1 MWLINTQTLALEYFS
16 SHNKVPYAIL
26 SHTWEEEEVTF
37 QEFHS
42 LDTAR
47 SRKGFAKIAK
57 TCSIAKDQGLGYAWV
72 DTCCINKEKSAELSE
87 AINSMFKWYTNAKVC
102 LVFLSDLA
110 QEHESDWASCRW
122 FTRGWTLQ
130 ELIAPSNVDFYDAIW
145 NFKGT
150 KKGLLDLL
158 SSITGID
165 DTILSGE
172 TRLSELPVARKMSWA
187 AQRRTSRDEDIAYCL
202 MGLFDLNMP
211 LLYGE
216 GQKAFIRLQEQILD
230 QTRDLSL
237 LAWTAQDQ
245 PPPYEDDEDGND
257 TSQQFRGIFAS
268 SPVEFSECGNIISPI
283 YPFWVPRSK
292 VFTITSKALH
302 SKWPLSYGD
311 LLLEKSEISSAT
323 EASPWMDRT
332 PKNFVLRLNCLESSL
347 GDKVSSGLSIVVLLR
362 QTSKGHVRTGF
373 RKTYYICNMAM
384 KEEQPEVYFTAPTHV
399 SPWLSSKICSQ
410 YTGSLWIPDPTS
422 IAGPRLQDAF
432 APPLIYDRANRV
444 FRRGEGPGI
453 FRIYLD
459 FSIDVDSS
467 LQQAE
472 NGNRVNFLNFLL
484 VASHRGDAKTGGDD
498 DDLESAF
505 SCAIIPETSDSYH
518 TALKLLREQN
528 QRAIDRLVETELS
541 CFSRPLPNRVELES
555 RDAAQAGE
563 LLLDIVRVPL
573 EEFKLVDRPA
583 KDDYLYS
590 IKLEWKPASR
600 EGLGLLSR

>member
-37 QEFHS
+37 REFHK

-72 DTCCINKEKSAELSE
+72 DTCCINKENEVELSE
-87 AINSMFKWYTNAKVC
+87 AIKSMFKWYRKATVC
-102 LVFLSDLA
+102 LVFLSDLI
-110 QEHESDWASCRW
+110 QEHESGWASCRW

-130 ELIAPSNVDFYDAIW
+130 ELIAPPNVDFYDAMW
-145 NFKGT
+145 NFRGT
-150 KKGLLDLL
+150 KKGFLGLL

-165 DTILSGE
+165 DDVLSGE
-172 TRLSELPVARKMSWA
+172 KRLAELPAARKMSWA
-187 AQRRTSRDEDIAYCL
+187 ARRRTGRDEDIAYCL
-202 MGLFDLNMP
+202 MGLFDLNIP
-211 LLYGE
+211 LIYGE
-216 GQKAFIRLQEQILD
+216 GQKAFIRLQEQILHE
-230 QTRDLSL
+230 TRDLSL

-245 PPPYEDDEDGND
+245 PPPYEDYEDGDD

-283 YPFWVPRSK
+283 YPFWVPRSEE
-292 VFTITSKALH
+292 FTITTKALH

-311 LLLEKSEISSAT
+311 LLLEKSEISSLT
-323 EASPWMDRT
+323 EASPWMERT

-347 GDKVSSGLSIVVLLR
+347 GDKVSSGLTIVILLR

-373 RKTYYICNMAM
+373 RKTYYIYNMAM
-384 KEEQPEVYFTAPTHV
+384 REKQPDVYFTAPTHV

-422 IAGPRLQDAF
+422 IAGPRLQEAF
-432 APPLIYDRANRV
+432 VPPLIYDRANRV
-444 FRRGEGPGI
+444 FRRGDEPGI

-459 FSIDVDSS
+459 FRIDVNSS

-484 VASHRGDAKTGGDD
+484 VASHPAHAKPGGDD

-505 SCAIIPETSDSYH
+505 SCAIIPETSNSYH
-518 TALKLLREQN
+518 KTLRLLREQS
-528 QRAIDRLVETELS
+528 QPAIDRLVETELS

-563 LLLDIVRVPL
+563 LLLDIVRVPM

-590 IKLEWKPASR
+590 IQLEWKPASR
-600 EGLGLLSR
+600 GGLGLLSQ

>member
-72 DTCCINKEKSAELSE
+72 DTCCIDKENSAELSE
-87 AINSMFKWYTNAKVC
+87 AINSMFKWYTKAKVC

-110 QEHESDWASCRW
+110 QEHGSDWASCRW

-187 AQRRTSRDEDIAYCL
+187 ATRRTSRDEDIAYCL

-216 GQKAFIRLQEQILD
+216 GQKAFIRLQEQILHE
-230 QTRDLSL
+230 TRDLSL

-245 PPPYEDDEDGND
+245 PHPYEDYEDGDD

-268 SPVEFSECGNIISPI
+268 SPVEFSACGRIISPL
-283 YPFWVPRSK
+283 YPHLEPMNEEL
-292 VFTITSKALH
+292 TITTKALRAN
-302 SKWPLSYGD
+302 WPLNCHVN
-311 LLLEKSEISSAT
+311 LLERSVILNANT
-323 EASPWMDRT
+323 ET
-332 PKNFVLRLNCLESSL
+332 
-347 GDKVSSGLSIVVLLR
+347 
-362 QTSKGHVRTGF
+362 Q
-373 RKTYYICNMAM
+373 
-384 KEEQPEVYFTAPTHV
+384 PTHGG
-399 SPWLSSKICSQ
+399 W
-410 YTGSLWIPDPTS
+410 TG
-422 IAGPRLQDAF
+422 
-432 APPLIYDRANRV
+432 
-444 FRRGEGPGI
+444 RR
-453 FRIYLD
+453 
-459 FSIDVDSS
+459 
-467 LQQAE
+467 
-472 NGNRVNFLNFLL
+472 
-484 VASHRGDAKTGGDD
+484 
-498 DDLESAF
+498 
-505 SCAIIPETSDSYH
+505 ET
-518 TALKLLREQN
+518 L
-528 QRAIDRLVETELS
+528 
-541 CFSRPLPNRVELES
+541 C
-555 RDAAQAGE
+555 
-563 LLLDIVRVPL
+563 
-573 EEFKLVDRPA
+573 
-583 KDDYLYS
+583 
-590 IKLEWKPASR
+590 
-600 EGLGLLSR
+600 